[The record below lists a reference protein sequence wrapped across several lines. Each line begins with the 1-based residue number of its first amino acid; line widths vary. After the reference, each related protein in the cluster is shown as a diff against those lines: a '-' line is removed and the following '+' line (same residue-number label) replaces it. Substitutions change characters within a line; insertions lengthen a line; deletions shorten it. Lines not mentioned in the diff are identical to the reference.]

1 MIDPRGAFQLEQR
14 PEPVAGPGAV
24 VVRVRGAGLNA
35 ADLQQARG
43 DYPAPPG
50 WPADVPGLEVA
61 GEVEQVGPGV
71 VGVAPGDRVMALVGG
86 GGHAERIT
94 VPADLLLA
102 VPEGL
107 SWEEAAGFPEAFS
120 TAWDGLVTQV
130 GVRAGDRVLIT
141 GAAGGVGTAM
151 VQVAAVSG
159 AHVVA
164 SVRRPELHDLVTG
177 LVPDGRVDVVT
188 PDQEAAHA
196 PYDVIVELVGG
207 EDCLERVALLRSR
220 GKVLVVG
227 VQAGTTAPLRMFDLM
242 LARAQVIGTTIRG
255 RSHAEKAVLAAIV
268 RRSVVPLLAQG
279 RLRVP
284 VDAAFP
290 LDRFAEAYARLAGPG
305 KFGKVIMLPRLSGR
319 ARDCGARSC
328 RCPQARVEARTTTCA
343 WHSPASTASSAGSR
357 VEPPVAT

>member
-1 MIDPRGAFQLEQR
+1 MHSVVIDPQGTFQLAQR
-14 PEPVAGPGAV
+14 PDPVAGPGAV
-24 VVRVRGAGLNA
+24 VVRVRAAGLNA

-71 VGVAPGDRVMALVGG
+71 TGVEPGDRVMALVGG

-94 VPADLLLA
+94 VPAELLLP
-102 VPEGL
+102 VPDGL
-107 SWEEAAGFPEAFS
+107 PWEEAAGFPEAFS
-120 TAWDGLVTQV
+120 TAWDALVDQA
-130 GVRAGDRVLIT
+130 GVRAGDRVLVS

-159 AHVVA
+159 AHTVA
-164 SVRRPELHDLVTG
+164 SVRRPELHSRVRALG
-177 LVPDGRVDVVT
+177 LDGRVDVVT

-207 EDCLERVALLRSR
+207 EDCLRRVALLRSR

-227 VQAGTTAPLRMFDLM
+227 VQAGATAALRMFDLM

-255 RSHAEKAVLAAIV
+255 RSHAEKTLLAATL
-268 RRSVVPLLAQG
+268 RTSVVPLLAQG

-284 VDAAFP
+284 VDATFP
-290 LDRFAEAYARLAGPG
+290 LDRFADAYARLAGPG
-305 KFGKVIMLPRLSGR
+305 KFGKVVLLP
-319 ARDCGARSC
+319 
-328 RCPQARVEARTTTCA
+328 
-343 WHSPASTASSAGSR
+343 
-357 VEPPVAT
+357 

>member
-1 MIDPRGAFQLEQR
+1 MRTVAIDSQGTFQLKRR

-24 VVRVRGAGLNA
+24 VVRVRAAGLNA

-61 GEVEQVGPGV
+61 GEVEQVGPDVMGV
-71 VGVAPGDRVMALVGG
+71 VPGDRVMALVGG
-86 GGHAERIT
+86 GGHAERIA
-94 VPADLLLA
+94 VPADLLLP

-107 SWEEAAGFPEAFS
+107 PWEEAAGFPEAFS
-120 TAWDGLVTQV
+120 TAWDALVTQA
-130 GVRAGDRVLIT
+130 GVRAGDRVLVS

-151 VQVAAVSG
+151 VQVAAISG
-159 AHVVA
+159 AHTVA
-164 SVRRPELHDLVTG
+164 SVRRPELHNRVKNLA
-177 LVPDGRVDVVT
+177 PDGGVDVVT

-207 EDCLERVALLRSR
+207 EYCLQRVALLRSR

-242 LARAQVIGTTIRG
+242 LARAQLVGTTIRG
-255 RSHAEKAVLAAIV
+255 RSHAEKVLLAATV
-268 RRSVVPLLAQG
+268 RTSVVPLLAQG

-290 LDRFAEAYARLAGPG
+290 LDRFTDAYARLAGPG
-305 KFGKVIMLPRLSGR
+305 KFGKVILLP
-319 ARDCGARSC
+319 
-328 RCPQARVEARTTTCA
+328 
-343 WHSPASTASSAGSR
+343 
-357 VEPPVAT
+357 

>member
-1 MIDPRGAFQLEQR
+1 MRTVVINSQGTFQLEQR
-14 PEPVAGPGAV
+14 PEPVAGPGTV
-24 VVRVRGAGLNA
+24 VVRVRAAGLNA

-61 GEVEQVGPGV
+61 GQVEQVGPGV
-71 VGVAPGDRVMALVGG
+71 VGAAPGDRVMALVGG
-86 GGHAERIT
+86 GGHAERIAI
-94 VPADLLLA
+94 PADLLLP

-120 TAWDGLVTQV
+120 TAWDALVTQA
-130 GVRAGDRVLIT
+130 GIRAGDRVLVS

-164 SVRRPELHDLVTG
+164 SVRRAELHD
-177 LVPDGRVDVVT
+177 RVKSLAPEGQLDVVT
-188 PDQEAAHA
+188 PDEEAAHA

-207 EDCLERVALLRSR
+207 EDCLQRVALLRSR

-242 LARAQVIGTTIRG
+242 LARAQLIGTTIRG
-255 RSHAEKAVLAAIV
+255 RSPAEKALLAATV
-268 RRSVVPLLAQG
+268 RTSVMPLLARG
-279 RLRVP
+279 GLRVP
-284 VDAAFP
+284 VDAAFS
-290 LDRFAEAYARLAGPG
+290 LDRFTDAYDRLAGPG
-305 KFGKVIMLPRLSGR
+305 KFGKVVLVP
-319 ARDCGARSC
+319 
-328 RCPQARVEARTTTCA
+328 
-343 WHSPASTASSAGSR
+343 
-357 VEPPVAT
+357 

>member
-1 MIDPRGAFQLEQR
+1 MQSVVIDSRGDFRLEQR
-14 PEPVAGPGAV
+14 PEPGAGPGDV
-24 VVRVRGAGLNA
+24 VVRVRAAGLNA

-61 GEVEQVGPGV
+61 GEVEQVGRDVRGV
-71 VGVAPGDRVMALVGG
+71 EPGDRVMALVGG

-94 VPADLLLA
+94 VPADLLLP

-107 SWEEAAGFPEAFS
+107 PWEEAAGFPEAF
-120 TAWDGLVTQV
+120 TAWDALVTQA
-130 GVRAGDRVLIT
+130 GVRAGDRVLVS

-151 VQVAAVSG
+151 VQVAAASG
-159 AHVVA
+159 AHPVA
-164 SVRRPELHDLVTG
+164 SVRRPELHPRVRA
-177 LVPDGRVDVVT
+177 LVPGGRVDVVT

-207 EDCLERVALLRSR
+207 EGCLQRVSLLRSR

-242 LARAQVIGTTIRG
+242 LARAQLIGTTIRG
-255 RSHAEKAVLAAIV
+255 RPPAEKALLAATV
-268 RRSVVPLLAQG
+268 RTSVVPLLAQG

-290 LDRFAEAYARLAGPG
+290 LERFADAYARLAGPG
-305 KFGKVIMLPRLSGR
+305 KFGKVILLP
-319 ARDCGARSC
+319 
-328 RCPQARVEARTTTCA
+328 
-343 WHSPASTASSAGSR
+343 
-357 VEPPVAT
+357 

>member
-1 MIDPRGAFQLEQR
+1 MRTVVIDSQGTFQLKRR

-24 VVRVRGAGLNA
+24 VVRVRAAGLNA

-71 VGVAPGDRVMALVGG
+71 VEVTPGDRVMALVGG
-86 GGHAERIT
+86 GGHAERIAI
-94 VPADLLLA
+94 PADLLLP
-102 VPEGL
+102 VPEYL

-120 TAWDGLVTQV
+120 TAWDALVTQA
-130 GVRAGDRVLIT
+130 GIRAGDRVLVS

-159 AHVVA
+159 AHIVA
-164 SVRRPELHDLVTG
+164 SVRRPELHCRVRALT
-177 LVPDGRVDVVT
+177 PDRQVDVVT
-188 PDQEAAHA
+188 PDEESAYA

-207 EDCLERVALLRSR
+207 ENCLRRVALLRSQ

-227 VQAGTTAPLRMFDLM
+227 VQAGATAPLRMFDLM
-242 LARAQVIGTTIRG
+242 LARAQLIGTTIRG
-255 RSHAEKAVLAAIV
+255 RSHAEKAILAATV
-268 RRSVVPLLAQG
+268 RTSVTPLLAQA

-284 VDAAFP
+284 IDTVFP
-290 LDRFAEAYARLAGPG
+290 LDRFTDAYDRLAGPG
-305 KFGKVIMLPRLSGR
+305 KFGKVILVP
-319 ARDCGARSC
+319 
-328 RCPQARVEARTTTCA
+328 
-343 WHSPASTASSAGSR
+343 
-357 VEPPVAT
+357 

>member
-1 MIDPRGAFQLEQR
+1 MIDSRGAFRLEQR

-24 VVRVRGAGLNA
+24 VVRVRAAGLNA

-50 WPADVPGLEVA
+50 WPADVPGLEIA
-61 GEVEQVGPGV
+61 GEVEQVGSGV
-71 VGVAPGDRVMALVGG
+71 MGVARGDRVMALVGG

-94 VPADLLLA
+94 VPADLLLP

-107 SWEEAAGFPEAFS
+107 PWEEAAGFPEAFS
-120 TAWDGLVTQV
+120 TAWDALITQAR
-130 GVRAGDRVLIT
+130 VRAGDRVLVS

-159 AHVVA
+159 AHVIA
-164 SVRRPELHDLVTG
+164 SVRRPELHARVKALA
-177 LVPDGRVDVVT
+177 PDGRADVVT
-188 PDQEAAHA
+188 PGQEAAHA

-207 EDCLERVALLRSR
+207 EDCLQRVALLRSR
-220 GKVLVVG
+220 GKILLVG

-242 LARAQVIGTTIRG
+242 LARAQLIGTTIRG
-255 RSHAEKAVLAAIV
+255 RSHAEKALLAATI
-268 RRSVVPLLAQG
+268 RASVVPLLAQG

-290 LDRFAEAYARLAGPG
+290 LARFADAYARLAGPG
-305 KFGKVIMLPRLSGR
+305 KFGKVILLP
-319 ARDCGARSC
+319 
-328 RCPQARVEARTTTCA
+328 
-343 WHSPASTASSAGSR
+343 
-357 VEPPVAT
+357 